1 MVILVRFC
9 WSFSTEKNEEHEKK
23 IKGRE
28 EKKKKKNKRM
38 VRQEKAPAM
47 QEEEPKT
54 DGRFLS
60 PNKVQTATS
69 L

>member
-9 WSFSTEKNEEHEKK
+9 WSFSTGKNEEHEKK
-23 IKGRE
+23 IKGRDS
-28 EKKKKKNKRM
+28 KKKKNRM
-38 VRQEKAPAM
+38 LRQERAPPM

-54 DGRFLS
+54 GERFVS
-60 PNKVQTATS
+60 PNKMQTATS

>member
-28 EKKKKKNKRM
+28 EKKKKKKRM

-60 PNKVQTATS
+60 PNKVPTATS